1 MGTLP
6 LLVLA
11 LGIGVVTNRMLH
23 APPFMMLLSTFTTVC
38 YTLAVGALA
47 LGMGVL
53 YPQFDSENA
62 AQIPTSFGGLV
73 FMMAA
78 VSLLTLIIVIE
89 AVPVAQQL
97 RAWQAGAAPGS
108 PASLLL
114 VVALVFIVC
123 AFATVLPLRIG
134 LRRLAAFED

>member
-1 MGTLP
+1 VGTLP
-6 LLVLA
+6 LLALA
-11 LGIGVVTNRMLH
+11 LGIGIVTNAMLH
-23 APPFMMLLSTFTTVC
+23 APPFMMLLNTITTVC

-89 AVPVAQQL
+89 AVPVAEQL
-97 RAWQAGAAPGS
+97 RAWQTGVEAGA

-114 VVALVFIVC
+114 AMVGVFLVC
-123 AFATVLPLRIG
+123 ALAVVLPLQLG
-134 LRRLAAFED
+134 LRRLAALEV